1 MSAERIEVLKNRWHS
16 INIIQKRASQS
27 KLWSL
32 GVFVTMTIALMIS
45 SILLINGMRFI
56 ETNLLMVEKQ
66 VLLVPVL
73 TNGIL
78 ISLYLALLAAIGFS
92 RELDKGTLE
101 TLLYGPVNELTFI
114 IGSFLAYLKVFT
126 ITLIITLIW
135 SNLCVWILNLS
146 FRLDILGLLIASLFM
161 TAELIALGLFSAAWG
176 GKTRNALIYLV
187 LVILLLGGVQ
197 IADFIVSG
205 LVQLTTTTA
214 SDPMIV
220 VRDILASINGITRWF
235 SPFALGLHSMEAI
248 IEQSYTQF
256 FLNIGLMVLETILL
270 LGGAIVLLKK
280 KGVRGMS

>member
-1 MSAERIEVLKNRWHS
+1 MSAGRIEMHKNRWHS

-146 FRLDILGLLIASLFM
+146 FRLDVLGLLIASLFM

-187 LVILLLGGVQ
+187 LGILLLGGVQ

-205 LVQLTTTTA
+205 LVQLTTSTA

-235 SPFALGLHSMEAI
+235 SPFALGLHSMELI
-248 IEQSYTQF
+248 IEQSYTQY
-256 FLNIGLMVLETILL
+256 FLNIGLMILETIFLI
-270 LGGAIVLLKK
+270 GGSIVLLKK

>member
-1 MSAERIEVLKNRWHS
+1 MSAGRIEMLKNRWHS
-16 INIIQKRASQS
+16 INIIQTRASQS

-66 VLLVPVL
+66 ALLVPVL

-214 SDPMIV
+214 SDPMVV
-220 VRDILASINGITRWF
+220 VRDILASVNGITRWF

>member
-1 MSAERIEVLKNRWHS
+1 
-16 INIIQKRASQS
+16 
-27 KLWSL
+27 
-32 GVFVTMTIALMIS
+32 MIS

-146 FRLDILGLLIASLFM
+146 FRLDVLGLLIASLFM

-176 GKTRNALIYLV
+176 GKTRNAVIYLV

-205 LVQLTTTTA
+205 LVQLTTSTA

-235 SPFALGLHSMEAI
+235 SPFALGLHSLELI
-248 IEQSYTQF
+248 IEQSYTQY
-256 FLNIGLMVLETILL
+256 FLNIGLMILETIFLI
-270 LGGAIVLLKK
+270 GGSIVLLKK

>member
-1 MSAERIEVLKNRWHS
+1 MSAGRIEMLKNRWHS

-146 FRLDILGLLIASLFM
+146 FRLDVLGLLIASLFM

-205 LVQLTTTTA
+205 LVQLTTSTA

-235 SPFALGLHSMEAI
+235 SPFALGLHSMELI
-248 IEQSYTQF
+248 IEQSYTQY
-256 FLNIGLMVLETILL
+256 FLNIGLMILETIFLI
-270 LGGAIVLLKK
+270 GGSIVLLKK

>member
-16 INIIQKRASQS
+16 INIIQTRASQS

-66 VLLVPVL
+66 ALLVPVL

-205 LVQLTTTTA
+205 LVQLTTTTV

-220 VRDILASINGITRWF
+220 VRDILASVNGITRWF